1 MDAAKVAQQR
11 LKRIH
16 ILEATLKLLSGHLE
30 YELYRELQTQLHAAC
45 VPDSVQVADRIAHAV
60 AERLT
65 EAPW

>member
-1 MDAAKVAQQR
+1 MDTAKVAQQR

-16 ILEATLKLLSGHLE
+16 ALEAELKLLSGHLE
-30 YELYRELQTQLHAAC
+30 HELYRELQTQLHAAC
-45 VPDSVQVADRIAHAV
+45 VPNSMQVADRIAHAV